1 MASNAHR
8 IKTRNKSKAFWK
20 HGKRKDREA
29 LAAMLN
35 RDYDKGKKPKPEMFE
50 TVQEAFRKSK

>member
-1 MASNAHR
+1 MASNSNR
-8 IKTRNKSKAFWK
+8 VKTRKKSSAYWK

-35 RDYDKGKKPKPEMFE
+35 REGGKKKPKPEMFE
-50 TVQEAFRKSK
+50 TVKEAFKQK